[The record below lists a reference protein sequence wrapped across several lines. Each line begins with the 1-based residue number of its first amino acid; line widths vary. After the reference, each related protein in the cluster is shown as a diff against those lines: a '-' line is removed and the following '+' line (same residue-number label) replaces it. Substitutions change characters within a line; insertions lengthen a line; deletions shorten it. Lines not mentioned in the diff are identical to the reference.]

1 MCKIIN
7 GVTNRHSSKFRLPVK
22 MLWRTF
28 TNLLSSKYMSVTI
41 KYKKKKSRKTR
52 VGSKASLK
60 RGPEENRTGA
70 RPALFQHGERW
81 WFRDPGA
88 CRESEKKTTP
98 WEMEEQT
105 SPHGWMQLATRDRK
119 QKQKQLLTAG
129 PDCVFGDATGL
140 QLWRT
145 KHCEPVGGGSAQCI
159 AIPPWEWGRTGV
171 PGCGRS
177 PHTTRNCCRETLQA
191 KLRT

>member
-1 MCKIIN
+1 
-7 GVTNRHSSKFRLPVK
+7 
-22 MLWRTF
+22 
-28 TNLLSSKYMSVTI
+28 MSVTI

-145 KHCEPVGGGSAQCI
+145 KHCEPVGGGVCPVHSNPTLGMRKDWGAWM
-159 AIPPWEWGRTGV
+159 WEVSTHHQELLQRDTASQAPDVGPGGCKEHPANQGRI
-171 PGCGRS
+171 R
-177 PHTTRNCCRETLQA
+177 RERRRGNQ
-191 KLRT
+191 